1 MSIIQKTEKLMGSI
15 TALKNELITEIKNV
29 GLNVPEGVLLKDIP
43 SLIKNLSAVG
53 GGLVVYTTQP
63 PTAAMSRVLWIPTK
77 GDFDDLPTTTQ
88 YAIQVTGAS
97 NERFN
102 GLYTRIEGHER
113 LVFTN
118 GDTFLYEGEAELQN
132 TKFSSLYILSY
143 SEPLKTDGYNSGYN
157 TDISYYS
164 RNPVGLWASFD
175 INDNPPESVLL
186 LPAYSVTSNEGT
198 VNGEYFEIDNP
209 WTT

>member
-29 GLNVPEGVLLKDIP
+29 GLNVPEGALLKDLP
-43 SLIKNLSAVG
+43 SLIKNLSIVS

-63 PTAAMSRVLWIPTK
+63 PITGMSRVLWIPTL
-77 GDFDDLPTTTQ
+77 GDFDSLPTTTQ

-97 NERFN
+97 KERFN
-102 GLYTRIEGHER
+102 GLYTRIEGSES

-118 GDTFLYEGEAELQN
+118 GDTFLYEGKAKLHN
-132 TKFSSLYILSY
+132 TEFNSLYILSY
-143 SEPLKTDGYNSGYN
+143 SKPLETSEYN
-157 TDISYYS
+157 TNISYYS
-164 RNPVGLWASFD
+164 DNPVGLWTSFD
-175 INDNPPESVLL
+175 INDNPPESVVL
-186 LPAYSVTSNEGT
+186 LPTYGVVSNEEA